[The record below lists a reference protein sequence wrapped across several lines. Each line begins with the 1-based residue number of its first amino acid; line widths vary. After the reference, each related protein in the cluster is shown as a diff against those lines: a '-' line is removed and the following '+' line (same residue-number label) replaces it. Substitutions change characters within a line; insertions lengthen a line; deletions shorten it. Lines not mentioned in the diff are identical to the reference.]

1 MNAEVYLQGI
11 FAYYGVEEE
20 EEVEEDNADND
31 DDDERRRWMRASE
44 EGRSGGLADRERIG
58 MHGLLIASSN
68 QTDGTRTG
76 RKIRRELLESLWGRS
91 ISIKSGQLKSDQAE
105 SGSVRVS
112 SQSVPHSLSLIHG
125 HRKAQE
131 TG

>member
-11 FAYYGVEEE
+11 FVYYGEIDEEGE
-20 EEVEEDNADND
+20 DEVEEDNADND
-31 DDDERRRWMRASE
+31 DDDEGRRWMRASE

-91 ISIKSGQLKSDQAE
+91 IS
-105 SGSVRVS
+105 
-112 SQSVPHSLSLIHG
+112 HLSCRFSPTPSG

>member
-1 MNAEVYLQGI
+1 
-11 FAYYGVEEE
+11 
-20 EEVEEDNADND
+20 
-31 DDDERRRWMRASE
+31 MRASE

-91 ISIKSGQLKSDQAE
+91 IRLVGMDS
-105 SGSVRVS
+105 
-112 SQSVPHSLSLIHG
+112 
-125 HRKAQE
+125 RKP
-131 TG
+131 